1 MIKLVDLA
9 IIALCIYNK
18 LPGVEITCTCKLTT
32 KEQYIMIFKRS
43 YMQDYIIS
51 LFLFLYDESIY
62 YTFSQSFTVTTVT
75 YTPYKFFC
83 DKCNYIQQVPSSK
96 FCNQKENWQKLSL
109 IVCAIKAVQ
118 FETTLPL
125 LKVLANGS
133 KLY

>member
-1 MIKLVDLA
+1 MAKLVAKA
-9 IIALCIYNK
+9 IIVLCIYNK
-18 LPGVEITCTCKLTT
+18 LPGVETTCTSKLTT
-32 KEQYIMIFKRS
+32 KEQYIMICMSSTCKTASFHYFFS
-43 YMQDYIIS
+43 YMMNQFITHFHRASLLPQLLTHRIS
-51 LFLFLYDESIY
+51 
-62 YTFSQSFTVTTVT
+62 
-75 YTPYKFFC
+75 FC
-83 DKCNYIQQVPSSK
+83 DKCNYITQVPSSK